1 MVGAQDEIIFDGQS
15 VAINNKNDI
24 LNIGKAFEE
33 DLVLFD
39 LNQTNKVKIKTL
51 PKEEELFK
59 ALVLGVRDYFEKSY
73 HKEAIIGLSGG

>member
-24 LNIGKAFEE
+24 LNKGKAFEE

-39 LNQTNKVKIKTL
+39 LNQTKKVKIQSL

-59 ALVLGVRDYFEKSY
+59 ALVLGVRDYFEKSAT
-73 HKEAIIGLSGG
+73 KKQLLV